1 MGLTYQPPP
10 LSGALRQGEILGPIW
25 DHRALVPPTELP
37 KGQQVAIASSP
48 HPLRVVLSPD
58 CDLLWDFEARFELPD
73 PDRNGD
79 EEPFEQN
86 PDAVTQVLLCD
97 LFSHAQMRARFKGM
111 REQWRRV
118 DQNQD
123 ERYHRLDA
131 APVAESDLSL
141 QRLYL
146 DFKKVTSVPTAAL
159 YEGIL
164 LGDVKRV
171 ALIPD
176 VWIHDL
182 IHRFYGF
189 LSRVAVPDQDE

>member
-10 LSGALRQGEILGPIW
+10 PSGALRQGEIVGPLW
-25 DHRALVPPTELP
+25 DHRALVPPIELP
-37 KGQQVAIASSP
+37 KGQGVAVASSP

-73 PDRNGD
+73 ADKGGG
-79 EEPFEQN
+79 EGPFEQH
-86 PDAVTQVLLCD
+86 PDAVGQVLVCD
-97 LFSHAQMRARFKGM
+97 LFGHAHMRARFRGK
-111 REQWRRV
+111 RDPWRRV

-131 APVAESDLSL
+131 AAVADSDLVFHH
-141 QRLYL
+141 LYL
-146 DFKKVTSVPTAAL
+146 DFKKVTSVPTGAL

-164 LGDVKRV
+164 LGEVKRL

-189 LSRVAVPDQDE
+189 LSRVAVPDEGE

>member
-1 MGLTYQPPP
+1 MSLTYQPPP
-10 LSGALRQGEILGPIW
+10 PSGTLRQGEILGPVW
-25 DHRALVPPTELP
+25 DHRALVPPVELP
-37 KGQQVAIASSP
+37 KGQRVAIASSS

-58 CDLLWDFEARFELPD
+58 CDLLWDFESRFELLD
-73 PDRNGD
+73 PDRDGD
-79 EEPFEQN
+79 ERAFEQH
-86 PDAVTQVLLCD
+86 PDAVAQVLLCD
-97 LFSHAQMRARFKGM
+97 LFSHAQMRGRFKGK
-111 REQWRRV
+111 RELWRRV

-131 APVAESDLSL
+131 APVAESGLNL

-164 LGDVKRV
+164 LDDVKRI

-182 IHRFYGF
+182 IHRFFGF
-189 LSRVAVPDQDE
+189 LSRVAVPDENE